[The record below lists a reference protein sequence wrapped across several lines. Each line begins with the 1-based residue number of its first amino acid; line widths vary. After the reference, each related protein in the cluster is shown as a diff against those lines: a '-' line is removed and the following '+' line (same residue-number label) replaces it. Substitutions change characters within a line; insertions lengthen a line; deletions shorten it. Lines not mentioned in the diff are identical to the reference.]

1 LYLPSLPGLET
12 LPITWPTLP
21 SGRFAPGIL
30 LGNGSGLF
38 FGVGSAT
45 PFLEKLPLDDSCSAL
60 GVSILGTGLALG
72 PGLDEVDVTGGDD
85 NDLVDAADTAFGRVG
100 AISGVFDRL
109 AGWNALSRL
118 RVSKDF
124 GRAGASVAFGRL
136 GVSKVFGRLG
146 ISGALGRLGGEN
158 AFDGSGAF
166 GRLGVCGRLGGAA
179 LGRLGAKDGDFGLL
193 GGVCAFGRLGS
204 EGSLRDLGRLTG
216 GAGGCGL
223 LAREDVL
230 KRLGGRCGD
239 LGLEVGGTFD
249 GKRGTGGRSFTA
261 GPLLAGRLA
270 PMAETGKGRF
280 SKGLKLEL
288 LEYGFWPLPPT
299 SLQYFSS

>member
-1 LYLPSLPGLET
+1 M
-12 LPITWPTLP
+12 
-21 SGRFAPGIL
+21 
-30 LGNGSGLF
+30 
-38 FGVGSAT
+38 
-45 PFLEKLPLDDSCSAL
+45 
-60 GVSILGTGLALG
+60 
-72 PGLDEVDVTGGDD
+72 DVTGGDD

-118 RVSKDF
+118 RVSRDF
-124 GRAGASVAFGRL
+124 GRARASVAFGRL

-146 ISGALGRLGGEN
+146 ISGALGRLGGEK
-158 AFDGSGAF
+158 AFDRLSGSDAF

-216 GAGGCGL
+216 GAGDCGL
-223 LAREDVL
+223 LAKEDVL
-230 KRLGGRCGD
+230 KRLGGRSGD
-239 LGLEVGGTFD
+239 LGLEVGKGTLD
-249 GKRGTGGRSFTA
+249 GGKRGTGGRSFIA

-270 PMAETGKGRF
+270 PMAEIGKGRF
-280 SKGLKLEL
+280 SKGLKLE